1 MKKIGLVGGISWTST
16 LDYYRYINEGVNQAL
31 GGLQSAECIIYSLNF
46 ANIQDRGWENSYELL
61 FNACQHL
68 KNADAEGI
76 MLCANTAH
84 LFADKIQTEI
94 GLPIIDIV
102 NATASAIK
110 NEHIK
115 NVILL
120 GTKFTME
127 MDFYKNKLIESGL
140 NVLIPEDE
148 KIRNEIHYIVKEEL
162 GKGIIKSKSKEKL
175 MVICDDLIKKGGEG
189 IVLGCTEIPLIL
201 SQDDFS
207 IPVFDT
213 TEIHSEAIVNF
224 ILS

>member
-31 GGLQSAECIIYSLNF
+31 GGLQSAEIILYSLNF
-46 ANIQDRGWENSYELL
+46 ADIQDRGWENSHELL
-61 FNACQHL
+61 LKACKEL
-68 KNADAEGI
+68 KKNNVEGI
-76 MLCANTAH
+76 VLCANTAH

-102 NATASAIK
+102 NVTASAIK

-162 GKGIIKSKSKEKL
+162 GKGIIKPKSKEKL
-175 MVICDDLIKKGGEG
+175 MAICDDLIKKGGEG